1 MPNIFPFIS
10 AILCFTLLIPTVS
23 ADEVS
28 DIPVD
33 TTAVYEVLE
42 EPESTEVPETLP
54 PETGEEPTEPPV
66 TVPETWAET
75 ESPTEPETEPTET
88 IPMVTEVTIETD
100 EEDTLSLILTSQQ
113 NTEYATQLI
122 AGFGLFFTVCIICYF
137 SYKFF
142 RIFF

>member
-1 MPNIFPFIS
+1 MPNILPIIS
-10 AILCFTLLIPTVS
+10 AILCFSLLIPAVS

-28 DIPVD
+28 DIPVE

-42 EPESTEVPETLP
+42 EPEITEAPETLP
-54 PETGEEPTEPPV
+54 PETEEAPTEPPA

-75 ESPTEPETEPTET
+75 ESPTEPETEPTVT
-88 IPMVTEVTIETD
+88 IPMVTEVAIDPD
-100 EEDTLSLILTSQQ
+100 EEDTLSQLLTSHR

-122 AGFGLFFTVCIICYF
+122 AGFCLFFTVCIICYF

>member
-1 MPNIFPFIS
+1 MSNIFPFIS
-10 AILCFTLLIPTVS
+10 AILCFTLLIPAVS

-33 TTAVYEVLE
+33 APTFYEVLE
-42 EPESTEVPETLP
+42 EPENTEVPETLP

-66 TVPETWAET
+66 TVPETWAYIET
-75 ESPTEPETEPTET
+75 DPVTEPTET
-88 IPMVTEVTIETD
+88 IPTVTEVTID
-100 EEDTLSLILTSQQ
+100 LDDEDTLSLILTSQQ

-122 AGFGLFFTVCIICYF
+122 AGFGLFFVVCVICYF